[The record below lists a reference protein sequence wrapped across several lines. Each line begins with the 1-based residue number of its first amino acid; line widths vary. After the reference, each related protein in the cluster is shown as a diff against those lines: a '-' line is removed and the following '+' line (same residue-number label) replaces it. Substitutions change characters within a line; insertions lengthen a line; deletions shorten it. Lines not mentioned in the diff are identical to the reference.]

1 MNPQFV
7 GNAVTTV
14 TILRATFL
22 LSLFSFVNLQGEWC
36 MRIDH
41 IRQRAVRSLLSVTI
55 GSFFFGVPL
64 VVADEASNKKT
75 GDTISSFSRWV
86 IAADYAVEGPLLVTA
101 GGESLLYRPGDVIHL
116 EV

>member
-14 TILRATFL
+14 SVLRSTFV

-36 MRIDH
+36 MRIGH
-41 IRQRAVRSLLSVTI
+41 IRHRAVRSLLSVTI

-64 VVADEASNKKT
+64 VVADEA
-75 GDTISSFSRWV
+75 
-86 IAADYAVEGPLLVTA
+86 
-101 GGESLLYRPGDVIHL
+101 
-116 EV
+116 